1 MAGAGRGLALW
12 PSIGERL
19 GLKLDPVQTQLLPRA
34 REIVRLAVPA
44 WRAGLGVGPEQAV
57 PVYLRNDVAKPS
69 RK

>member
-1 MAGAGRGLALW
+1 VAGAGRGFALW

-19 GLKLDPVQTQLLPRA
+19 GLEPGSVQAQLLPRA

-44 WRAGLGVGPEQAV
+44 WRAGQSVAPEQAI